1 MKQIHFSLFY
11 LVLIQSSSLFFFS
24 FFSLLIHSYLHH
36 LLDSTLFVKELKW
49 QLLMIFAIV
58 VDYQETKILVVLDL
72 NCYLS
77 ERLAE
82 GIAISLGYLEYLV
95 KKDLFYLK

>member
-1 MKQIHFSLFY
+1 
-11 LVLIQSSSLFFFS
+11 
-24 FFSLLIHSYLHH
+24 
-36 LLDSTLFVKELKW
+36 
-49 QLLMIFAIV
+49 MIFAIV